1 MLVGTDYWVSVTV
14 LMWEETGIPEGNSPR
29 ACFIN
34 IAYIQYYRNSSLKLS
49 VTKSY
54 CFMNILLTNIL
65 QIFHVNLQELY
76 PSHNYLQHR
85 TRHCYRLL

>member
-34 IAYIQYYRNSSLKLS
+34 IAYIQYYRNSSLKLA
-49 VTKSY
+49 
-54 CFMNILLTNIL
+54 
-65 QIFHVNLQELY
+65 
-76 PSHNYLQHR
+76 
-85 TRHCYRLL
+85 